1 MGFLGTLLD
10 LLIGEDRHRA
20 TTGTPD
26 ATGSEPKFEYEDIPG
41 SMDLGWRYSGD
52 KNEFQMAKVDRKDR
66 ATHMYVIG
74 ATGSGKTKFLESLI
88 QQDIMERSG
97 FAVID
102 PHGDLIEDIRGFLA
116 TRYDRAELSER
127 VVLIDPAGKDSTVTF
142 NPLEKLP
149 GSTVAE
155 EVNEVISSFRKIW
168 TDSWGARM
176 EDLMRNSMIALGEA
190 GYTLVDLALF
200 LSRRKFREIVLKN
213 VTHPVAIEYFA
224 RFEAMT
230 DRAQVTWTEPV
241 MNKVNALFSD
251 ERIRLMFSS
260 PKSSFNIR
268 GIIDSK
274 AILLV
279 KLDKGKLRE
288 SADLLGSL
296 IMSKIQMAAF
306 SRGDLPQRKRPPF
319 YLYIDEFQNFATESF
334 SIILSEARK
343 YGLSLIMAHQ
353 TLAQIPEELRS
364 LILGNAGLQ
373 VFFRI
378 NRHDASLL
386 AKESFTFSGR
396 EVKGVHS
403 MRPVYWGTGELLE
416 QKTEELQSLPPRFS
430 YVKHKVKGGIIL
442 IQTAEIEDPWVAASM
457 EEEEFERFMEGL
469 PIGEKYLRPRVEL
482 SNSVKERQKKIHDD
496 IRATEVERR
505 KTIKGEPQQVAKQAA
520 QPPPPREEH
529 APVER
534 KRPASFATTSGEKGE
549 TQHRYLQSLL
559 KKMAE
564 SKGYKATLEALTADG
579 KGRVDVLLEKG
590 DETIACEISVSTDE
604 THELDNIKK
613 CLSSGYGEVVVCTD
627 ERKKIEKIK
636 KLVSDTV
643 ETKDLPKVLFFAP
656 EELMSYLAAKD
667 AKEVFEEK
675 KIKGYNVKVKHPT
688 GTPLSEISDKN
699 RTIADVIIRSV
710 KKLKKP

>member
-1 MGFLGTLLD
+1 MGFVSRLLD
-10 LLIGEDRHRA
+10 LLFGEGRNGQDDG
-20 TTGTPD
+20 TTKPSD
-26 ATGSEPKFEYEDIPG
+26 SELTLQNENIPG
-41 SMDLGWRYSGD
+41 TIDLGWRYSEGR
-52 KNEFQMAKVDRKDR
+52 NEFQMAKVDRKDR
-66 ATHMYVIG
+66 STHMYVIG

-88 QQDIMERSG
+88 QQDIMERTG

-102 PHGDLIEDIRGFLA
+102 PHGDLIEDIKGFLA

-127 VVLIDPAGKDSTVTF
+127 VILIDPAGKDSTVTF

-168 TDSWGARM
+168 SDSWGARM
-176 EDLMRNSMIALGEA
+176 EDLMRNSMIALGET
-190 GYTLVDLALF
+190 GFTLVDLPLF
-200 LSRRKFREIVLKN
+200 LSRRKFRELVLKK

-251 ERIRLMFSS
+251 ERIRLMFSA

-306 SRGDLPQRKRPPF
+306 SRGDLPQRKRTPF

-334 SIILSEARK
+334 AIILSEARK

-403 MRPVYWGTGELLE
+403 MKSVYWGVGELLE

-457 EEEEFERFMEGL
+457 EEEEFERFVEGL
-469 PIGEKYLRPRVEL
+469 PIGEKYLRSRVEL

-496 IRATEVERR
+496 IRTTEVERR
-505 KTIKGEPQQVAKQAA
+505 KTIESEPKPVAKQTA
-520 QPPPPREEH
+520 QPPPSHEEPV
-529 APVER
+529 PVER
-534 KRPASFATTSGEKGE
+534 KRPASFVTTSGEKGE

-590 DETIACEISVSTDE
+590 DESIACEISVSTDE

-627 ERKKIEKIK
+627 ERRKLEKIK
-636 KLVSDTV
+636 KLVSDSV
-643 ETKDLPKVLFFAP
+643 EAQDLPKVLFFAP
-656 EELMSYLAAKD
+656 EELMSYLAAKG

-675 KIKGYNVKVKHPT
+675 KIKGYNVKVKHPGGAPSDT
-688 GTPLSEISDKN
+688 SDKS
-699 RTIADVIIRSV
+699 RTIADVILKSIKRV
-710 KKLKKP
+710 KTDK